1 MFIGYKALIKRAPEE
16 QMNKVMADTYSQIY
30 IHIVFAVKG
39 RDSLFPKDGKKNY
52 INILRGLLQM
62 KVRN

>member
-1 MFIGYKALIKRAPEE
+1 
-16 QMNKVMADTYSQIY
+16 MNKVMADTYSQIY